1 MSNQQSR
8 EGEADLKFF
17 LPKRENST
25 ISKTLEVC
33 IEDFLEK
40 LGDAERLADGADII
54 QLPEVTIGFHQVTFM
69 ISKSGI
75 PGKDLEVYLQT
86 SLSPRNKEMNIIQRG
101 ILLKAC
107 KVEGV
112 CGNLSFEKEEVGICN
127 DPGYACTVETKSIK
141 DLKEAMIASGSH
153 KLDLKITLTIEEN
166 EWIVTR

>member
-40 LGDAERLADGADII
+40 LGDAEKLVDGGDFI
-54 QLPEVTIGFHQVTFM
+54 QLPEVTIGYHQVTFM
-69 ISKSGI
+69 IAKSA
-75 PGKDLEVYLQT
+75 KDVEVGLQT

-112 CGNLSFEKEEVGICN
+112 CGNLSFEKEEVDGCN
-127 DPGYACTVETKSIK
+127 DPGYACYVKTKSIK

-153 KLDLKITLTIEEN
+153 KLDLKITLTIVEN

>member
-1 MSNQQSR
+1 MSNQQCR

-40 LGDAERLADGADII
+40 LGDAERLADGADFI
-54 QLPEVTIGFHQVTFM
+54 QLPEVTIGYHQVTVT
-69 ISKSGI
+69 IDKSGENI
-75 PGKDLEVYLQT
+75 YVSLQT

-101 ILLKAC
+101 IILEAC

-112 CGNLSFEKEEVGICN
+112 CGNLSFEEEEVDVCN
-127 DPGYACTVETKSIK
+127 DPGYSTSVKMKSIK
-141 DLKEAMIASGSH
+141 ELKEAMTTSGSH
-153 KLDLKITLTIEEN
+153 KLDLKITLTMVEN
-166 EWIVTR
+166 QWIVTR